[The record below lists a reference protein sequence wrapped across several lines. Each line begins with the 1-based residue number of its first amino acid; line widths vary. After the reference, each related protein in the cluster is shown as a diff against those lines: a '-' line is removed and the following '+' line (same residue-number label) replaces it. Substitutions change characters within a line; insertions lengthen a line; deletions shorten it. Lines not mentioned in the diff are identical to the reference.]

1 MDIAYSNALKRK
13 KEIETE
19 LAKIDAF
26 LDMYRQFS
34 GSEQEQSEPHSDES
48 PPAGNRETTSVRRPR
63 RLRPHEIADL
73 SEKVIRDAGHPLT
86 RAEIVSRLESAG
98 IELHSE
104 DKPRYVGTILW
115 REKTRFTNIPGAGYI
130 MADMATPEQNALDLI
145 DRSVG
150 EETHDEKGKGAFE

>member
-1 MDIAYSNALKRK
+1 MNTAYANALKRK
-13 KEIETE
+13 QEIEAE

-34 GSEQEQSEPHSDES
+34 GSEPEQTEPSPEES
-48 PPAGNRETTSVRRPR
+48 FQAGSTGTASQRRSR

-73 SEKVIRDAGHPLT
+73 AERVIRGAGHPLT

-115 REKTRFTNIPGAGYI
+115 REKNRFTNIPGSGYV

-145 DRSVG
+145 DKAIG
-150 EETHDEKGKGAFE
+150 EETENEKTKSAFE